1 MKLAELDWMEV
12 LHHLPRWE
20 ALSPAARRAFL
31 EVKPG
36 VAAPPEALGA
46 ALDELLAT
54 GFVTR
59 PGPKGRMY
67 PHAPE
72 LRPLLVALRAMVR
85 ARPLDGPG
93 GTLPEAYVQDQLT
106 MDDTHWL
113 AGERDYHY
121 WVDRRATAALVSSAD
136 WVKGFLAAGPGT
148 PMLKWEQARIR
159 PGEPQRLALP
169 QVAEPLHRLVKALTA
184 HAGGV
189 PLGSLAALLPDASPA
204 HRAAALAAGL
214 RYLLVFVSLRGDG
227 CEAVLGVLPCIVR
240 RLGPPPP
247 PPAPAAAAAELEA
260 PFMVADMTAVL
271 VEAAGEP
278 IRVRGNDLALFARA
292 QQALAAR
299 LLRLPAW
306 TERFI
311 AVQGEELYA
320 GAPDEEYVGGAG
332 GEGLDGWV
340 TATRI
345 AVAVDALRA
354 MGLAVLK
361 SREDRLG
368 FEATSAGRAWLG
380 LPEGERLKQLL
391 DPLRASPQRNPG
403 RAGSGTLDFFG
414 IRLPFALDEKTLDL
428 RGALSTAF
436 LSLPAKGMVAVDAF
450 VRYHSQ
456 EVNPFTGNAA
466 AGQRQW
472 GAGYGTPRT
481 REGWESL
488 WGQILAA
495 FLRARLLPLGGASLG
510 RADGGVAFALTDA
523 GRYLLGGT
531 DAFEYAVAGEG
542 EVVVQPDFEIVFLS
556 AAPRVEAEL
565 ARFAERTGTGVGA
578 LFRITRA
585 SVLRAAELGVSADR
599 VLKTLGAVS
608 RTPVPA
614 NVARQ
619 LRDWFGATRRVRIRP
634 AVLVECP
641 DTETAAR
648 VTGLGGAQ
656 VTAVTRTVLR
666 LDGDARSVA
675 TLVKKLRTKGIF
687 VQE

>member
-1 MKLAELDWMEV
+1 MKLAELDWAEV
-12 LHHLPRWE
+12 LQHLPRWE
-20 ALSPAARRAFL
+20 ALTPAARRAFL
-31 EVKPG
+31 QVKPG

-46 ALDELLAT
+46 ALEELLAA
-54 GFVTR
+54 GFLAR
-59 PGPKGRMY
+59 PGPKGRLY

-72 LRPLLVALRAMVR
+72 LRPLLVALRAMDR
-85 ARPLDGPG
+85 SRPLDGPG
-93 GTLPEAYVQDQLT
+93 GILPEAYVQDQLT
-106 MDDTHWL
+106 MDETHWL
-113 AGERDYHY
+113 GGDRGYHY
-121 WVDRRATAALVSSAD
+121 WVDRHATAALVSSAD
-136 WVKGFLAAGPGT
+136 WVTSFLAAAPGA
-148 PMLKWEQARIR
+148 PLAQWEAARIR
-159 PGEPQRLALP
+159 PGDPHRLALP
-169 QVAEPLHRLVKALTA
+169 QVAEPLRALVRALTA

-189 PLGSLAALLPDASPA
+189 PLGSLATLLPDASPA

-247 PPAPAAAAAELEA
+247 PPAPVAAAAELEA
-260 PFMVADMTAVL
+260 PFMVADMTTVL
-271 VEAAGEP
+271 VDAAAEP

-311 AVQGEELYA
+311 AVR
-320 GAPDEEYVGGAG
+320 GGDGDG
-332 GEGLDGWV
+332 GESDAGDPGCEGPDGWM

-345 AVAVDALRA
+345 GVAVDALRTL
-354 MGLAVLK
+354 GLAELK
-361 SREDRLG
+361 SRGDRLG

-391 DPLRASPQRNPG
+391 DALRASPQRNPG
-403 RAGSGTLDFFG
+403 RAGSRTLDFFA
-414 IRLPFALDEKTLDL
+414 IRLPFDVDEKGTDL
-428 RGALSTAF
+428 RGALSAAF
-436 LSLPAKGMVAVDAF
+436 LSLPPGEMVAVDAF
-450 VRYHSQ
+450 VRYHAQ
-456 EVNPFTGNAA
+456 ETNPFIGSGGA
-466 AGQRQW
+466 QRQW
-472 GAGYGTPRT
+472 RVGYGTPRT
-481 REGWESL
+481 REGWESV
-488 WGQILAA
+488 WAQMVAA
-495 FLRARLLPLGGASLG
+495 FLRARLVPLGGASIG
-510 RADGGVAFALTDA
+510 RGAGGVAFALTA
-523 GRYLLGGT
+523 VGRYLLGET
-531 DAFEYAVAGEG
+531 DAFEYAVADDG

-578 LFRITRA
+578 LFRITQA
-585 SVLRAAELGVSADR
+585 SVLRAAELGMAADR
-599 VLKTLGAVS
+599 VLKTLGQAS

-619 LRDWFGATRRVRIRP
+619 VRDWFGATRRVRIRP

-648 VTGLGGAQ
+648 VTAIGGAQ

-666 LDGDARSVA
+666 LDGDTKSVA
-675 TLVKKLRTKGIF
+675 ALVKKLRAKGIF